1 MNKVGKLVLVSVSV
15 LGMIVIAGFG
25 AFVWHVNNVEHP
37 DYTSVET
44 DGNIEIRDYPSLVVA
59 EVTRE
64 GDRSNAVRRGFR
76 PLAGYI
82 FAKERDGDRIAMTAP
97 VTQRRR
103 DPMTMTA
110 PVTQTPA
117 ASSGSWAIRFIM
129 PANYPLKSLP
139 KPVGTEVR
147 LAKLPEQRR
156 AVIRFSGVTTNDLID
171 AKESALRKWLME
183 RGLRPKGPPTY
194 AYYNHPLTP
203 GFLRRNE
210 VMFDVAN
217 D

>member
-1 MNKVGKLVLVSVSV
+1 MNKVGKLVLVSVIV
-15 LGMIVIAGFG
+15 LGMIVVAGVG

-171 AKESALRKWLME
+171 AKESVLRKWLME

>member
-1 MNKVGKLVLVSVSV
+1 MNKVGKLVLVSVIV
-15 LGMIVIAGFG
+15 LGMIVVAGVG
-25 AFVWHVNNVEHP
+25 AFVWHVNNVGHP

-44 DGNIEIRDYPSLVVA
+44 DGDIEIRDYPSLVVA

>member
-1 MNKVGKLVLVSVSV
+1 MNKAGKIFLVGGIV
-15 LGMIVIAGFG
+15 LGMVVIAGFG
-25 AFVWHVNNVEHP
+25 VFVWQVNSVRQP
-37 DYTSVET
+37 DYISVAT
-44 DGNIEIRDYPSLVVA
+44 DGDMELRDYPSLVVA

-64 GDRSNAVRRGFR
+64 GDRANAVRRGFG

-103 DPMTMTA
+103 DPIAMTA

-129 PANYPLKSLP
+129 PANYSLESLP
-139 KPVGTEVR
+139 KPVGSDVR
-147 LAKLPEQRR
+147 LAKLPRQRR
-156 AVIRFSGVTTNDLID
+156 AVIRFSGVTTNELID

-183 RGLRPKGPPTY
+183 RGLRPNGPPTY

>member
-1 MNKVGKLVLVSVSV
+1 MNKVGRIVLVSVIV

-25 AFVWHVNNVEHP
+25 AFVWRVNNVGHP

-44 DGNIEIRDYPSLVVA
+44 DGDIEIRDYPSLVVA

-64 GDRSNAVRRGFR
+64 GDRANAVRRGFG

-82 FAKERDGDRIAMTAP
+82 FAKERDGDRIEMTAP

-103 DPMTMTA
+103 EPIGMTA

-129 PANYPLKSLP
+129 PANHSLETLP
-139 KPVGTEVR
+139 KPVRSDVR

-156 AVIRFSGVTTNDLID
+156 AVIRFSGVTTNELIE
-171 AKESALRKWLME
+171 AKESALRKWLMG
-183 RGLRPKGPPTY
+183 RGLRPNGPPTY

>member
-1 MNKVGKLVLVSVSV
+1 MNKVGRIVLVSVIV
-15 LGMIVIAGFG
+15 LGMIVIAGLG
-25 AFVWHVNNVEHP
+25 SFVWRVNNVGHP

-44 DGNIEIRDYPSLVVA
+44 DGDIEIRDYPSLVVA

-64 GDRSNAVRRGFR
+64 GDRANAVRRGFG

-82 FAKERDGDRIAMTAP
+82 FAKERDGDRIEMTAP

-103 DPMTMTA
+103 EPIGMTA

-117 ASSGSWAIRFIM
+117 TSSGSWAIRFIM
-129 PANYPLKSLP
+129 PANHSLETLP
-139 KPVGTEVR
+139 KPVRSDVR

-156 AVIRFSGVTTNDLID
+156 AVIRFSGVTTNELIE
-171 AKESALRKWLME
+171 AKESALRKWLMG
-183 RGLRPKGPPTY
+183 RGLRPNGPPTY